1 METSDFSIRNGL
13 EQFRDVILV
22 GLFSRFVSWCS
33 LRLLWVWRRCRLDLG
48 VLVMSP
54 LGGCAAAGVSVGFG
68 RATAF
73 PPDCFAVLS

>member
-1 METSDFSIRNGL
+1 METSYFSICDGL

-22 GLFSRFVSWCS
+22 GLFNRFVP

-54 LGGCAAAGVSVGFG
+54 PGGCAAAGVSIGFG
-68 RATAF
+68 RATALSLV
-73 PPDCFAVLS
+73 CFAVLS